1 MSSDSVA
8 NDAVPTGIPG
18 ETEQRTAPAQD
29 QASISEQ
36 DEAAAARTKEYAEVH
51 SEALRRLEYCQS
63 LPPSIFDYILQTLC
77 CISYTTIII
86 PFYLDNKWT
95 LATLDHERK
104 EITVYG
110 PATEHE
116 GTAEAAT
123 SLAAS
128 WLDADDNVQT
138 WSKTYIPMGPPA
150 VYWNQSIVCLVA
162 AVHMFAGVAPPHQD
176 PDTILWRCILAALP
190 AYSPLA
196 DGDHLD
202 KSVMP
207 DDLVIPPP
215 PSHGSSTPS
224 APLTKLLAPSF
235 LAAQRDAYAVRRAEV
250 RGLAAHTDAL
260 LSAMRRVPSAAA
272 ACSDVLMKELCAMSE
287 GARMLVKADAPRV
300 EGLER
305 LMMMGGGGG
314 GSGGGGGGGRAVGV
328 GRFVGGLV
336 EGAEGR
342 VRRLVEGWERVWGGV
357 EAEWGALAGMF
368 GKTVSGG
375 EGDGGPCEVIG
386 AGAATTSPRAMS
398 AENGQGKGGSVAG

>member
-1 MSSDSVA
+1 MPSESVA

-29 QASISEQ
+29 QGSISEQ

-95 LATLDHERK
+95 LATLDHEGK

-116 GTAEAAT
+116 RTAEAAT
-123 SLAAS
+123 SLATS

-176 PDTILWRCILAALP
+176 PDTILWRCILAALVRAFAAPAADDGDDDSHSHSLSLKP

-202 KSVMP
+202 KSVTP
-207 DDLVIPPP
+207 DDLLIPPP
-215 PSHGSSTPS
+215 PPSQGTSTAPS
-224 APLTKLLAPSF
+224 APLTVQAYFAHLKTTLSAFRTRHAERLALARARRDAAVHAHALLAQKLLAPSF
-235 LAAQRDAYAVRRAEV
+235 LTAQRDKYAVRRAEV

-314 GSGGGGGGGRAVGV
+314 GGSGGGGRAVEV
-328 GRFVGGLV
+328 G
-336 EGAEGR
+336 
-342 VRRLVEGWERVWGGV
+342 
-357 EAEWGALAGMF
+357 
-368 GKTVSGG
+368 
-375 EGDGGPCEVIG
+375 
-386 AGAATTSPRAMS
+386 
-398 AENGQGKGGSVAG
+398 

>member
-176 PDTILWRCILAALP
+176 PDTILWRCILAALVRAFAAPAAAADNGGDDWHSHSLKP

-224 APLTKLLAPSF
+224 APLTVQAYFAHLKTTLSAFRTRHAERLALARARREAAVHAHALLAQKLLAPSF

-314 GSGGGGGGGRAVGV
+314 GGGSGGGGGGG
-328 GRFVGGLV
+328 GG
-336 EGAEGR
+336 GGR
-342 VRRLVEGWERVWGGV
+342 VVEVG
-357 EAEWGALAGMF
+357 
-368 GKTVSGG
+368 
-375 EGDGGPCEVIG
+375 
-386 AGAATTSPRAMS
+386 
-398 AENGQGKGGSVAG
+398 